1 MAAIEITT
9 FRLVDGLDVQDF
21 IKANRDIDP
30 WLRKQPGFVS
40 RHICARDDGSIIDIV
55 FWETVGDGHRAA
67 SGIVSEMAGS
77 PVHATIDQSTV
88 DWSVVEVAHAVTGQP
103 VQHR

>member
-30 WLRKQPGFVS
+30 
-40 RHICARDDGSIIDIV
+40 
-55 FWETVGDGHRAA
+55 
-67 SGIVSEMAGS
+67 
-77 PVHATIDQSTV
+77 
-88 DWSVVEVAHAVTGQP
+88 
-103 VQHR
+103 

>member
-21 IKANRDIDP
+21 IKANRGIDP
-30 WLRKQPGFVS
+30 WLRKQPDFVS
-40 RHICARDDGSIIDIV
+40 RHICARDDGSITDIV
-55 FWETVGDGHRAA
+55 FWENVGDGHRAA
-67 SGIVSEMAGS
+67 SSIVSEMAGS
-77 PVHATIDQSTV
+77 PVHAAIDQSKF